1 MSAQPAREAAEA
13 LQDATR
19 ALQRSLREEDDAG
32 VASAL
37 EQREAALARL
47 AALGPLDPDLE
58 PLLGEVQRL
67 DAEVLA
73 EARQHLAGV
82 RAELEQIGRARRVV
96 RSLHPE
102 EPAARFVSER
112 V

>member
-1 MSAQPAREAAEA
+1 VVET
-13 LQDATR
+13 LQGATR
-19 ALQRSLREEDDAG
+19 ALGRSLCEDDDAG

-37 EQREAALARL
+37 EQREAALAQL
-47 AALGPLDPDLE
+47 AELGPLDPSLE
-58 PLLGEVQRL
+58 PLLREVQRL

-73 EARQHLAGV
+73 EARNRLASV

-96 RSLHPE
+96 RSLQPGE
-102 EPAARFVSER
+102 SAARFVSER